1 MSLDLN
7 NLCENGPFRDF
18 GPFRLDP
25 VKKVLWRHNEPV
37 PLALKEIEILGVL
50 TAKPGEVVTKEELLD
65 RVWGDSFVEE
75 SNLAQHVYRI
85 RKTFQKL
92 GESGQLIQ
100 TIPRRGYR
108 FTGAINEVGAGD
120 LLIERRSL
128 TRTTVEEVSSVGS
141 DHRSKPVSKNL
152 LTGAVLRWQ
161 YAAAILVFAGLGM
174 FGLVYSFSSSG
185 RAIDSVAVLPLRW
198 LDDTGAQDIRALGF
212 TDALVSQLGK
222 ADGLRVVSL
231 RSRDDRQAGN
241 GDAVS
246 IGRQIGVD
254 AVLEGTVQQ
263 YQDDIRISLRLVRT
277 SDGVQ
282 IWTKTIREN
291 AENIFKLQDQIAL
304 ESARAMSRT
313 IRPEAIK
320 HLTEDRN
327 AYEAYLNG
335 RYVLDKRKGSEYP
348 NAIAEFERA
357 ITLDPGFAAAYSG
370 LADVYAL
377 QANISTGNKRD
388 ALYNRSKEMALKA
401 LELDPQSA
409 NALTSLAWVKRVH
422 DWDWKGAEED
432 FRKAIEIDPNYVT
445 ARQWYALLLTIL
457 KRHDEALF
465 QIERARELEPLSRS
479 VAMNLFA
486 VRLYRGEYD
495 KLHLVVEEIDR
506 LTHNEP
512 ANARLRITAHFRNAD
527 PNGAIAVGTEAI
539 DRENGEIKSDYLA
552 AFMAMAYAQVG
563 DESKV
568 KQFTEH
574 LERKAKDST
583 EAAYRLAQ
591 AYSVIGDHNRAIQ
604 LLEHCYGE
612 RDDRMVWIAVEPEF
626 QSLREDPRFKLI
638 LRKMYLSE

>member
-1 MSLDLN
+1 M
-7 NLCENGPFRDF
+7 
-18 GPFRLDP
+18 
-25 VKKVLWRHNEPV
+25 KKVLWRHNEPV

-92 GESGQLIQ
+92 GESSQLIQ

-108 FTGAINEVGAGD
+108 FTGTTNEVAVGD

-128 TRTTVEEVSSVGS
+128 TRTTIEEVTSVGD
-141 DHRSKPVSKNL
+141 DHRSKPVAKNL
-152 LTGAVLRWQ
+152 LAAAVIRWR
-161 YAAAILVFAGLGM
+161 YAALILVLAGLGM

-198 LDDTGAQDIRALGF
+198 LDDTGSQDQRALGL

-231 RSRDDRQAGN
+231 RSQGDRQAGN
-241 GDAVS
+241 GDPVS

-282 IWTKTIREN
+282 IWTTAIHEN
-291 AENIFKLQDQIAL
+291 SENIFKLQDQIAL

-313 IRPEAIK
+313 LRPDTIK
-320 HLTEDRN
+320 HLTENRG

-335 RYVLDKRKGSEYP
+335 RYISDKRKADEYP

-357 ITLDPGFAAAYSG
+357 ITFDPGFAAAYSG

-422 DWDWKGAEED
+422 DWDWRGAEED

-445 ARQWYALLLTIL
+445 ARQWYALLLTTL

-465 QIERARELEPLSRS
+465 HMERARELEPLSRS

-486 VRLYRGEYD
+486 VRLYRGEYE
-495 KLHLVVEEIDR
+495 KLHPIVEDLDR
-506 LTHNEP
+506 LARNEP
-512 ANARLRITAHFRNAD
+512 TNVRLRITAHFRNAD
-527 PNGAIAVGTEAI
+527 PNGAVAVGSGALE
-539 DRENGEIKSDYLA
+539 REKGEIKSDYLA
-552 AFMAMAYAQVG
+552 AFMAMSYAAIA
-563 DESKV
+563 DSSKAR
-568 KQFTEH
+568 QFIEH
-574 LERKAKDST
+574 LERRAKEST

-591 AYSVIGDHNRAIQ
+591 AYSVIGEKDRAIQ
-604 LLEHCYGE
+604 LLEHCYHE
-612 RDDRMVWIAVEPEF
+612 RDDRMVWLAVEPEF
-626 QSLREDPRFKLI
+626 QSLRDDPRFKVI
-638 LRKMYLSE
+638 LRQMNLSE